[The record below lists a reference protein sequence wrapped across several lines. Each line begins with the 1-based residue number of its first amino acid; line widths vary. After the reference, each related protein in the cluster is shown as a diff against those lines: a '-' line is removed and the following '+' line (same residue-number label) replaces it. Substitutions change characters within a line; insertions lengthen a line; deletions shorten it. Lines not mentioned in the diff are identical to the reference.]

1 MIVLWVILGLLGFA
15 AVIVMLLSIYYIGPT
30 EIGLV
35 TKLIGGKLKESDPI
49 GFSGEAG
56 YQADLL
62 MPGLRFKFKLLYA
75 VRKMPWLQ
83 IPAGEIGVVIAQ
95 VGQPL
100 PIGAKSAVYKKEFG
114 DFRDLKGFI
123 KSGGQK
129 GVQRPA
135 LSPGTLVPIHPVGF
149 LVLTRSKVYGVP
161 VSPEHTDFQRK
172 KGVLTV
178 DAWGLHPDQFSL
190 TRIEYTEG
198 ERIDYPKISEEQEK
212 AKRKEVQ
219 ADKTLAREGERIA
232 DRVLR
237 ARKGIM
243 DVVGIVT
250 ALEGDPLPP
259 GDIAS
264 RLGGFRDIEEKEAAG
279 ASDGEIIDL
288 ILSNKNQL
296 HNNYQDFQAFLD
308 NGGKMGLQHDPL
320 LYGAYV
326 LNPFLVRVEIVPMLV
341 VEQGEVAVIK
351 AYVGLSTKEASGEQF
366 KFGSLVKP
374 GHRGIWTETLR
385 TGKYALNPHCYQA
398 EIVPTSILTLN
409 WAEKVSHAHYLDAQL
424 SPIDAKSR
432 EGFIFRLDLQVQIH
446 VAVEQASK
454 VISMVGT
461 MQNLV
466 TEVLQAAVGN
476 HFRDKLQSMP
486 AVTFIETRQKVQE
499 EAFKHIEGQLKQYQ
513 VETKGVYIQ
522 DVILPPQLVEVL
534 TQREI
539 ANQEIETWKKKTL
552 AQEQKQLTE
561 KAIGR
566 ADKQRELASAE
577 IEVDIKKNRAE
588 ARKKEADGEAYYVA
602 ETGRAKGSEVEAVG
616 LARAK
621 AYRAQMEALGPENT
635 ALVNAIIPLSE
646 NKLSFVPQVMVTGGN
661 AMEGLAGTVMNY
673 LLTGKKPPQ
682 AQSTKNVEEEKK
694 GS

>member
-30 EIGLV
+30 EVGLV
-35 TKLIGGKLKESDPI
+35 TKLVGGKLKESDPI
-49 GFSGEAG
+49 AFSGEAG

-62 MPGLRFKFKLLYA
+62 MPGLRFKFKLLYT
-75 VRKMPWLQ
+75 VRKMPWVQ

-135 LSPGTLVPIHPVGF
+135 LPPGTLAPIHPVGF

-161 VSPEHTDFQRK
+161 VNPEHTDFQRR

-178 DAWGLHPDQFSL
+178 DAWGLRPDQFSL
-190 TRIEYTEG
+190 ARIEYTEG
-198 ERIDYPKISEEQEK
+198 ARIDYPQISEEQEK
-212 AKRKEVQ
+212 VKKREVQ

-264 RLGGFRDIEEKEAAG
+264 RLGGFKDIEDKESGG

-499 EAFKHIEGQLKQYQ
+499 EAFKHIEGQLRQYQ
-513 VETKGVYIQ
+513 VETRGVYIQ

-552 AQEQKQLTE
+552 AQEQKQQTE
-561 KAIGR
+561 KATGR

-577 IEVDIKKNRAE
+577 IEVDIKKNMAE

-602 ETGRAKGSEVEAVG
+602 ETGRAKGAEVEAVG

-673 LLTGKKPPQ
+673 LLGGRKPPQ
-682 AQSTKNVEEEKK
+682 APSDPKTEE
-694 GS
+694 

>member
-1 MIVLWVILGLLGFA
+1 
-15 AVIVMLLSIYYIGPT
+15 
-30 EIGLV
+30 
-35 TKLIGGKLKESDPI
+35 
-49 GFSGEAG
+49 
-56 YQADLL
+56 
-62 MPGLRFKFKLLYA
+62 
-75 VRKMPWLQ
+75 
-83 IPAGEIGVVIAQ
+83 
-95 VGQPL
+95 
-100 PIGAKSAVYKKEFG
+100 
-114 DFRDLKGFI
+114 
-123 KSGGQK
+123 
-129 GVQRPA
+129 
-135 LSPGTLVPIHPVGF
+135 
-149 LVLTRSKVYGVP
+149 
-161 VSPEHTDFQRK
+161 
-172 KGVLTV
+172 
-178 DAWGLHPDQFSL
+178 
-190 TRIEYTEG
+190 
-198 ERIDYPKISEEQEK
+198 
-212 AKRKEVQ
+212 
-219 ADKTLAREGERIA
+219 
-232 DRVLR
+232 
-237 ARKGIM
+237 
-243 DVVGIVT
+243 
-250 ALEGDPLPP
+250 
-259 GDIAS
+259 
-264 RLGGFRDIEEKEAAG
+264 
-279 ASDGEIIDL
+279 
-288 ILSNKNQL
+288 
-296 HNNYQDFQAFLD
+296 
-308 NGGKMGLQHDPL
+308 MGLQHDPL

-486 AVTFIETRQKVQE
+486 AVTFIETRQRVQE

-602 ETGRAKGSEVEAVG
+602 ETGRAKGAEVEAVG

-646 NKLSFVPQVMVTGGN
+646 NKLSFRSPGHGNGG
-661 AMEGLAGTVMNY
+661 
-673 LLTGKKPPQ
+673 
-682 AQSTKNVEEEKK
+682 
-694 GS
+694 

>member
-15 AVIVMLLSIYYIGPT
+15 AVIVILLSIYYIGPT

-35 TKLIGGKLKESDPI
+35 TKLVGGKLKESDPI

-62 MPGLRFKFKLLYA
+62 MPGLRFKFKLLYS

-190 TRIEYTEG
+190 ARIEYTEG

-212 AKRKEVQ
+212 AKKREVQ

-264 RLGGFRDIEEKEAAG
+264 RLGGFKDIEEKEAAG
-279 ASDGEIIDL
+279 APDGEIIDL
-288 ILSNKNQL
+288 ILSSKNQL

-588 ARKKEADGEAYYVA
+588 ARKKEADGEAYYVS
-602 ETGRAKGSEVEAVG
+602 ETGRAKGAEVEAVG

-673 LLTGKKPPQ
+673 LLAGKKPPQ

>member
-1 MIVLWVILGLLGFA
+1 MIALWVILGLLGFA
-15 AVIVMLLSIYYIGPT
+15 AVIVMLLSTYYIGPT
-30 EIGLV
+30 EVGLV
-35 TKLIGGKLKESDPI
+35 TKLVGGKLKESDPI
-49 GFSGEAG
+49 AFSGEAG

-62 MPGLRFKFKLLYA
+62 MPGVRFKFKLLYT

-161 VSPEHTDFQRK
+161 VNPEHTDFQRK

-212 AKRKEVQ
+212 AKKKEVQ

-232 DRVLR
+232 DRILR

-264 RLGGFRDIEEKEAAG
+264 RLGGFKDIEEKEAAG
-279 ASDGEIIDL
+279 APDGEIIDL
-288 ILSNKNQL
+288 ILSSKNQL

-326 LNPFLVRVEIVPMLV
+326 LNPFLVRMEIVPMLV
-341 VEQGEVAVIK
+341 VEQGEVAVVK

-602 ETGRAKGSEVEAVG
+602 ETGRAKGAEVEAVG

-661 AMEGLAGTVMNY
+661 AMDGLAGTVMNY
-673 LLTGKKPPQ
+673 LIGGRKPPQ
-682 AQSTKNVEEEKK
+682 APLNPKTEGEKK
-694 GS
+694 ES

>member
-1 MIVLWVILGLLGFA
+1 MIALWIILGLLGFA
-15 AVIVMLLSIYYIGPT
+15 AIIVMLLSTYYIGPT
-30 EIGLV
+30 EVGLV
-35 TKLIGGKLKESDPI
+35 TKLVGGKLKESDPI
-49 GFSGEAG
+49 AFSGEAG

-62 MPGLRFKFKLLYA
+62 MPGLRFKFKLLYT
-75 VRKMPWLQ
+75 VRKIPWVQ

-135 LSPGTLVPIHPVGF
+135 LSPGTLAPIHPVGF
-149 LVLTRSKVYGVP
+149 MVLTRSKVYGVP

-178 DAWGLHPDQFSL
+178 DAWGLSPDQFSL

-212 AKRKEVQ
+212 AKKREVQ

-264 RLGGFRDIEEKEAAG
+264 RLGGFRDIEERESGG
-279 ASDGEIIDL
+279 APDGEIIDL

-499 EAFKHIEGQLKQYQ
+499 EAFKHIEGQLRQYQ

-602 ETGRAKGSEVEAVG
+602 ETGRAKGAEVEAVG

-646 NKLSFVPQVMVTGGN
+646 NRLSFVPQVMVTGGN

-673 LLTGKKPPQ
+673 LLGGKKPSQP
-682 AQSTKNVEEEKK
+682 SSNPKTEGEKK
-694 GS
+694 ES

>member
-1 MIVLWVILGLLGFA
+1 M
-15 AVIVMLLSIYYIGPT
+15 
-30 EIGLV
+30 
-35 TKLIGGKLKESDPI
+35 
-49 GFSGEAG
+49 
-56 YQADLL
+56 
-62 MPGLRFKFKLLYA
+62 MPGAF
-75 VRKMPWLQ
+75 
-83 IPAGEIGVVIAQ
+83 
-95 VGQPL
+95 
-100 PIGAKSAVYKKEFG
+100 S
-114 DFRDLKGFI
+114 
-123 KSGGQK
+123 
-129 GVQRPA
+129 
-135 LSPGTLVPIHPVGF
+135 
-149 LVLTRSKVYGVP
+149 
-161 VSPEHTDFQRK
+161 
-172 KGVLTV
+172 
-178 DAWGLHPDQFSL
+178 PDQFSL

-198 ERIDYPKISEEQEK
+198 EKIDYPKISEEQEK
-212 AKRKEVQ
+212 AKKKEVQ

-264 RLGGFRDIEEKEAAG
+264 RLGGFRDIEDKEAAG
-279 ASDGEIIDL
+279 APDGEIIDL
-288 ILSNKNQL
+288 ILSSKNQL

-499 EAFKHIEGQLKQYQ
+499 EAFKHIEGQLRQYQ

-602 ETGRAKGSEVEAVG
+602 ETGRAKGAEVEAVG

-646 NKLSFVPQVMVTGGN
+646 NRLSFVPQVMVTGGN

-673 LLTGKKPPQ
+673 LLGGKKPSQPP
-682 AQSTKNVEEEKK
+682 SNPKTEGEKK
-694 GS
+694 ES